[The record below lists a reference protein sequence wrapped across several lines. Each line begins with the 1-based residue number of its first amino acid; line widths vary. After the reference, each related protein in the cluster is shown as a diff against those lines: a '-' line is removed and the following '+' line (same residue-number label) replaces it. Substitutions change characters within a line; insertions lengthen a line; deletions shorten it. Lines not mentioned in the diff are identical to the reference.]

1 MNNLFADRLNW
12 QPSLITLSPV
22 TDTLKC
28 CAYVIVTV
36 VKGTHKK
43 ERRPKKNGKNTNVCF
58 KLFLLDQT
66 SNQLPHA
73 IYITKHVEIV
83 AWLIQLRALLVIG
96 KSLKLCMKL

>member
-1 MNNLFADRLNW
+1 
-12 QPSLITLSPV
+12 
-22 TDTLKC
+22 
-28 CAYVIVTV
+28 V

-83 AWLIQLRALLVIG
+83 A
-96 KSLKLCMKL
+96 